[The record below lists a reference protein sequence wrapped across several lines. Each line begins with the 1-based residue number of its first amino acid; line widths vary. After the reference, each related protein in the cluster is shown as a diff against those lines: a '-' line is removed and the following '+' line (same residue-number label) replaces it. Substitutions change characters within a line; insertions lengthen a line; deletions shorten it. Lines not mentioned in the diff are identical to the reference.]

1 MSLDVSS
8 YVPVPV
14 PTNQIFCTQ
23 WHAWVHGKVA
33 RHFKRDKERI
43 LDTAQNVRVRLLTRD
58 FIGRWFFKHLRE
70 ELVDKTQAERI
81 LGGVPITFVGSIQ
94 PFAGRRSSPD
104 SLWRVSDLL
113 NFARFDY
120 ERYYYSIQGHTID
133 SDKVLRLLGCA
144 PSQYSS
150 LQSMYRQGKL
160 LPSELTEHDCKRRG
174 TTGLP
179 PSACPGCEHGVSL
192 LRSRGLSLAHDWMG
206 QSAAAASKLRWNDSQ
221 LAPYLRDWRKANT
234 VFATPQFI
242 MRTSVKPGIIAG
254 LLKYAEMVIDHEVYN
269 DFKRMA
275 RSDDLSCS
283 VLNKAVSPEY
293 SDSESMAW
301 ESGGKD
307 GEESKDRVMRDTRS
321 MSKFDAFEDAHDLA
335 RLLEAAGLSEE
346 ELDAVKHVDLGEMTV
361 RQYAEKVGKPVPRVH
376 RVRTSA
382 MRKLRAGEAGLVD
395 VHAMAYEVAD
405 RHGCTVS
412 DMVGPGLIGPCVT
425 ARAEFFASLYDAGL
439 SVRSIALRFAI
450 SEDRVTAAIARADVG
465 DSEPSG

>member
-33 RHFKRDKERI
+33 RHFKRDKDRI
-43 LDTAQNVRVRLLTRD
+43 LDTAQNVRVRLLTKD
-58 FIGRWFFKHLRE
+58 FIGRWFFKHLRD
-70 ELVDKTQAERI
+70 ELVDKTQAELM
-81 LGGVPITFVGSIQ
+81 LGGVPVTFVGSIQ
-94 PFAGRRSSPD
+94 PMGGRRSSID
-104 SLWRVSDLL
+104 SLWRVEDLL

-133 SDKVLRLLGCA
+133 SDKVLRLLGCV
-144 PSQYSS
+144 PGQYSS

-160 LPSELTEHDCKRRG
+160 LPSELTEHNCKRRG
-174 TTGLP
+174 IIGLP
-179 PSACPGCEHGVSL
+179 PSACPGCEHGVGL
-192 LRSRGLSLAHDWMG
+192 LRARGLSLAHDWTG
-206 QSAAAASKLRWNDSQ
+206 QSATAASKLRWNDSQ

-242 MRTSVKPGIIAG
+242 MRTSLKPGVIAG

-283 VLNKAVSPEY
+283 VLNKSVSPEY

-321 MSKFDAFEDAHDLA
+321 LSKFTSFEDAHDLA
-335 RLLEAAGLSEE
+335 RLLESADLTDE
-346 ELDAVKHVDLGEMTV
+346 ELDALQNVDLGELTV
-361 RQYAEKVGKPVPRVH
+361 RQYADKVGKPVPRVH

-382 MRKLRAGEAGLVD
+382 MRKLRGDEVGGLD
-395 VHAMAYEVAD
+395 AHDLAHDIAA
-405 RHGCTVS
+405 RHRCSVS
-412 DMVGPGLIGPCVT
+412 DMFGPGLIGPCVT
-425 ARAEFFASLYDAGL
+425 ARAEFFASMYDAGF
-439 SVRSIALRFAI
+439 SIQSIAARFSF
-450 SEDRVTAAIARADVG
+450 SEDRVTAAISRASVAPPPLG
-465 DSEPSG
+465 